1 MSTKVDID
9 HLRKWIGKIDN
20 VTDYVTP
27 IVEQR
32 YRATLNMDIGN
43 PKDGDPVTSGLHW
56 MLGWNLVK
64 NDELG
69 VDSHPALG
77 EFLPPVPL
85 PRRMWAGSEIKVL
98 KPIRVGDKVIKQ
110 STVADIQVKE
120 GRTGLLCFV
129 TAEYNFLVNNEVTI
143 NEKHNIVY
151 RDISKS
157 GGGSG
162 YSKEIPERADLSE
175 KIFMHPTILFRYSA
189 IGFVGHRIH
198 YDHPYTVNEEN
209 YPGLIVHGPLQA
221 TYLLRAAEKLM
232 GKQVKSFTHKVM
244 APVFANSEYI
254 VGVDKMNDGSVSC
267 WGATKEF
274 GVTMS
279 CLLYT
284 SPSPRDLSTSR
295 MPSSA

>member
-129 TAEYNFLVNNEVTI
+129 TAEYNFLVNDEVTI

-162 YSKEIPERADLSE
+162 YSKDIPEKADLSE

-221 TYLLRAAEKLM
+221 TYLLRAAEKLT
-232 GKQVKSFTHKVM
+232 GKPVKSFTHKVM

-254 VGVDKMNDGSVSC
+254 VGVDKIDDGSVSC

-274 GVTMS
+274 GVTM
-279 CLLYT
+279 
-284 SPSPRDLSTSR
+284 R
-295 MPSSA
+295 AEAKF

>member
-129 TAEYNFLVNNEVTI
+129 TAEYNFLVNDEVTI

-162 YSKEIPERADLSE
+162 YSKDIPEKADLSE

-244 APVFANSEYI
+244 APVFANSEYM
-254 VGVDKMNDGSVSC
+254 VGVDKMDDGSVSC

-274 GVTMS
+274 GVTM
-279 CLLYT
+279 
-284 SPSPRDLSTSR
+284 R
-295 MPSSA
+295 AKAKF

>member
-129 TAEYNFLVNNEVTI
+129 TAEYNFLVNDEVTI

-162 YSKEIPERADLSE
+162 YSKEIPDKADLSE

-232 GKQVKSFTHKVM
+232 GKPVKSFTHKVM
-244 APVFANSEYI
+244 APVFADSEYM
-254 VGVDKMNDGSVSC
+254 VGVDKMDDGSVSC

-274 GVTMS
+274 GVTM
-279 CLLYT
+279 
-284 SPSPRDLSTSR
+284 R
-295 MPSSA
+295 AEAKF

>member
-129 TAEYNFLVNNEVTI
+129 TAEYNFLVNDEVTI

-162 YSKEIPERADLSE
+162 YSKDIPEKADLSE

-244 APVFANSEYI
+244 APVFANSEYM
-254 VGVDKMNDGSVSC
+254 VGVDKMDDGSVNC

-274 GVTMS
+274 GVTM
-279 CLLYT
+279 
-284 SPSPRDLSTSR
+284 R
-295 MPSSA
+295 AEAKF

>member
-129 TAEYNFLVNNEVTI
+129 TAEYNFLVNDEVTI

-162 YSKEIPERADLSE
+162 YSKDIPEKADLSE

-232 GKQVKSFTHKVM
+232 GKPVKLFTHKVM
-244 APVFANSEYI
+244 APVFADSEYM
-254 VGVDKMNDGSVSC
+254 VGVDKMDDDSASC

-274 GVTMS
+274 GVTM
-279 CLLYT
+279 
-284 SPSPRDLSTSR
+284 R
-295 MPSSA
+295 AEAKF

>member
-43 PKDGDPVTSGLHW
+43 PMDGDPVTSGLHW

-129 TAEYNFLVNNEVTI
+129 TAEYNFLVNDEVTI

-162 YSKEIPERADLSE
+162 YSKDIPEKADLSE

-232 GKQVKSFTHKVM
+232 GKPVKSFTHKVM
-244 APVFANSEYI
+244 APVFADSEYM
-254 VGVDKMNDGSVSC
+254 VGVDKMDDGSVSC

-274 GVTMS
+274 GVTM
-279 CLLYT
+279 
-284 SPSPRDLSTSR
+284 R
-295 MPSSA
+295 AEAKF

>member
-1 MSTKVDID
+1 MSIKVDID

-43 PKDGDPVTSGLHW
+43 PQDGEPVTSGLHW

-98 KPIRVGDKVIKQ
+98 KPIRVGDKVVKQ

-129 TAEYNFLVNNEVTI
+129 TAEYNFLVNDEVTI

-162 YSKEIPERADLSE
+162 YSKEIPEKADLSE

-244 APVFANSEYI
+244 APVFANSEYM
-254 VGVDKMNDGSVSC
+254 VGVDKMDDGSVSC

-274 GVTMS
+274 GVTM
-279 CLLYT
+279 
-284 SPSPRDLSTSR
+284 R
-295 MPSSA
+295 AEAKF

>member
-1 MSTKVDID
+1 MSTKVDIN

-129 TAEYNFLVNNEVTI
+129 TAEYNFLVNDEVTI

-162 YSKEIPERADLSE
+162 YSKDIPEKADLSE

-232 GKQVKSFTHKVM
+232 GKPVKSFTHKVM
-244 APVFANSEYI
+244 APVFADSEYM
-254 VGVDKMNDGSVSC
+254 VGVDKMDDGSVSC

-274 GVTMS
+274 GVTM
-279 CLLYT
+279 
-284 SPSPRDLSTSR
+284 R
-295 MPSSA
+295 AEAKF

>member
-98 KPIRVGDKVIKQ
+98 KPIRVGNKVIKQ

-129 TAEYNFLVNNEVTI
+129 TAEYNFLVNDEVTI

-162 YSKEIPERADLSE
+162 YSKDIPEKADLSE

-232 GKQVKSFTHKVM
+232 GKPVKSFTHKVM

-254 VGVDKMNDGSVSC
+254 VGVDKMDDGSVSC

-274 GVTMS
+274 GVTM
-279 CLLYT
+279 
-284 SPSPRDLSTSR
+284 R
-295 MPSSA
+295 AEAKF

>member
-43 PKDGDPVTSGLHW
+43 PKVGEPVTSGLHW

-98 KPIRVGDKVIKQ
+98 KPIRVGDKVVKQ

-129 TAEYNFLVNNEVTI
+129 TAEYNFLVSDEVTI

-232 GKQVKSFTHKVM
+232 EKQVKSFTHKVM
-244 APVFANSEYI
+244 APVFANSEYM
-254 VGVDKMNDGSVSC
+254 VGVDKMDDGSVSC

-274 GVTMS
+274 GVTM
-279 CLLYT
+279 
-284 SPSPRDLSTSR
+284 R
-295 MPSSA
+295 AEAKF

>member
-43 PKDGDPVTSGLHW
+43 PKDGEPVTSGLHW

-129 TAEYNFLVNNEVTI
+129 TAEYNFLVNDEVTI

-162 YSKEIPERADLSE
+162 YSKDIPEKADLSE

-232 GKQVKSFTHKVM
+232 CKPVKLFTHKVM
-244 APVFANSEYI
+244 APVFADSEYM
-254 VGVDKMNDGSVSC
+254 VGVDKMDDGSVSC

-274 GVTMS
+274 GVT
-279 CLLYT
+279 T
-284 SPSPRDLSTSR
+284 R
-295 MPSSA
+295 AEAKF

>member
-43 PKDGDPVTSGLHW
+43 PKDGEPVTSGLHW

-77 EFLPPVPL
+77 EFLPPVLL

-98 KPIRVGDKVIKQ
+98 KPIRVGDKVVKQ

-129 TAEYNFLVNNEVTI
+129 TAEYNFLVNDKVTI

-244 APVFANSEYI
+244 APVFANSEYM
-254 VGVDKMNDGSVSC
+254 VGVDKMDDGSVSC

-274 GVTMS
+274 GVTM
-279 CLLYT
+279 
-284 SPSPRDLSTSR
+284 R
-295 MPSSA
+295 AEAKF

>member
-110 STVADIQVKE
+110 STVVDIQVKE

-129 TAEYNFLVNNEVTI
+129 TAEYNFLVNDEVTI

-162 YSKEIPERADLSE
+162 YSKDIPEKADLSE

-232 GKQVKSFTHKVM
+232 GKPVKSFTHKVM

-254 VGVDKMNDGSVSC
+254 VGVDKMDDGSVSC

-274 GVTMS
+274 GVTMRAEAK
-279 CLLYT
+279 L
-284 SPSPRDLSTSR
+284 
-295 MPSSA
+295 

>member
-43 PKDGDPVTSGLHW
+43 PKHGEPVTSGLHW

-98 KPIRVGDKVIKQ
+98 KPIRVGDKVVKQ

-129 TAEYNFLVNNEVTI
+129 TAEYNFLVNDEVTI
-143 NEKHNIVY
+143 NDKHNIVY

-162 YSKEIPERADLSE
+162 YSKEIPEKADLSE

-244 APVFANSEYI
+244 APVFANSEYM
-254 VGVDKMNDGSVSC
+254 VGVDKMDDGSVSC

-274 GVTMS
+274 GVTM
-279 CLLYT
+279 
-284 SPSPRDLSTSR
+284 R
-295 MPSSA
+295 AEAKF

>member
-98 KPIRVGDKVIKQ
+98 KPIRVGDKVVKQ

-129 TAEYNFLVNNEVTI
+129 TAEYNFLVNDEVTI

-162 YSKEIPERADLSE
+162 YSKEIPEKADLSE

-209 YPGLIVHGPLQA
+209 YPGLIAHGPLQA

-232 GKQVKSFTHKVM
+232 EKQVKSFTHKVM
-244 APVFANSEYI
+244 APVFANSEYM
-254 VGVDKMNDGSVSC
+254 VGVDKMDDGSVSC

-274 GVTMS
+274 GVTM
-279 CLLYT
+279 
-284 SPSPRDLSTSR
+284 R
-295 MPSSA
+295 AEAKF

>member
-1 MSTKVDID
+1 MSTKVNID

-129 TAEYNFLVNNEVTI
+129 TAEYNFLVNDEVTI

-162 YSKEIPERADLSE
+162 YSKDIPEKADLSE

-232 GKQVKSFTHKVM
+232 GKPVKSFTHKVM
-244 APVFANSEYI
+244 APVFADSEYM
-254 VGVDKMNDGSVSC
+254 VGVDKMDDGSVSC

-274 GVTMS
+274 GVTM
-279 CLLYT
+279 
-284 SPSPRDLSTSR
+284 R
-295 MPSSA
+295 AEAKF

>member
-98 KPIRVGDKVIKQ
+98 KPIRVGDKVMKQ

-129 TAEYNFLVNNEVTI
+129 TAEYNFLVNDEVTI

-162 YSKEIPERADLSE
+162 YSKDIPEKADLSE

-232 GKQVKSFTHKVM
+232 GKPVKSFTHKVM
-244 APVFANSEYI
+244 APVFADSEYM
-254 VGVDKMNDGSVSC
+254 VGVDKMDDGSVSC

-274 GVTMS
+274 GVTM
-279 CLLYT
+279 
-284 SPSPRDLSTSR
+284 R
-295 MPSSA
+295 AEAKF

>member
-64 NDELG
+64 NNELG

-129 TAEYNFLVNNEVTI
+129 TAEYNFLVNDEVTI

-162 YSKEIPERADLSE
+162 YSKDIPEKADLSE

-232 GKQVKSFTHKVM
+232 GKPVKSFTHKVM
-244 APVFANSEYI
+244 APVFADSEYM
-254 VGVDKMNDGSVSC
+254 VGVDKMDDGSVSC

-274 GVTMS
+274 GVTM
-279 CLLYT
+279 
-284 SPSPRDLSTSR
+284 R
-295 MPSSA
+295 AEAKF

>member
-129 TAEYNFLVNNEVTI
+129 TAEYNFLVNDEVTI

-162 YSKEIPERADLSE
+162 YSKDIPEKADLSE

-232 GKQVKSFTHKVM
+232 GKRVKSFTHKVM

-254 VGVDKMNDGSVSC
+254 VGADKMDDGSVSC

-274 GVTMS
+274 GVTM
-279 CLLYT
+279 
-284 SPSPRDLSTSR
+284 R
-295 MPSSA
+295 AEAKF

>member
-1 MSTKVDID
+1 MTTKVDID

-98 KPIRVGDKVIKQ
+98 KPIRVGDKVVKQ

-129 TAEYNFLVNNEVTI
+129 TAEYNFLVNDEVTI

-162 YSKEIPERADLSE
+162 YSKEIPEKADLSE

-244 APVFANSEYI
+244 APVFANSEYM
-254 VGVDKMNDGSVSC
+254 VGVDKMDDGSVSC

-274 GVTMS
+274 GVTM
-279 CLLYT
+279 
-284 SPSPRDLSTSR
+284 R
-295 MPSSA
+295 AEAKF

>member
-1 MSTKVDID
+1 MSTKVDIE

-98 KPIRVGDKVIKQ
+98 KPIKVGDKVIKQ

-129 TAEYNFLVNNEVTI
+129 TAEYNFLVNDEVTI

-162 YSKEIPERADLSE
+162 YSKDIPEKADLCE
-175 KIFMHPTILFRYSA
+175 KIFMHPTVLFRYSA

-232 GKQVKSFTHKVM
+232 GKPVKSFTHKVM

-254 VGVDKMNDGSVSC
+254 VGVDKMDDGSVSC

-274 GVTMS
+274 GVTM
-279 CLLYT
+279 
-284 SPSPRDLSTSR
+284 R
-295 MPSSA
+295 AEAKF

>member
-32 YRATLNMDIGN
+32 YRATLNMDVGN

-129 TAEYNFLVNNEVTI
+129 TAEYNFLVNDEVTI

-162 YSKEIPERADLSE
+162 YSKDIPEKADLSE

-232 GKQVKSFTHKVM
+232 GKPVKSFTHKVM
-244 APVFANSEYI
+244 APVFANSEYM
-254 VGVDKMNDGSVSC
+254 VGVDKMDDGSVSC

-274 GVTMS
+274 GVTM
-279 CLLYT
+279 
-284 SPSPRDLSTSR
+284 R
-295 MPSSA
+295 AEAKF

>member
-43 PKDGDPVTSGLHW
+43 PKDGEPVTSGLHW

-98 KPIRVGDKVIKQ
+98 KPIRVGDKVVKQ

-129 TAEYNFLVNNEVTI
+129 TAEYNFLVNDEVTI

-162 YSKEIPERADLSE
+162 YSKEIPEKADLSE
-175 KIFMHPTILFRYSA
+175 KIFMHPTVLFRYSA

-244 APVFANSEYI
+244 APVFANSEYM
-254 VGVDKMNDGSVSC
+254 VGVDKMDDGSVSC

-274 GVTMS
+274 GVTM
-279 CLLYT
+279 
-284 SPSPRDLSTSR
+284 R
-295 MPSSA
+295 AEAKF

>member
-129 TAEYNFLVNNEVTI
+129 TAEYNFLVNDEVTI

-162 YSKEIPERADLSE
+162 YSKDIPEKADLIE

-232 GKQVKSFTHKVM
+232 GKPVKSFTHKVM
-244 APVFANSEYI
+244 APVFADSEYM
-254 VGVDKMNDGSVSC
+254 VGVDKMDDGSVSC

-274 GVTMS
+274 GVTM
-279 CLLYT
+279 
-284 SPSPRDLSTSR
+284 R
-295 MPSSA
+295 AEAKF

>member
-85 PRRMWAGSEIKVL
+85 PRRMWAGSEIRVL
-98 KPIRVGDKVIKQ
+98 KPIRVGDKVVKQ

-129 TAEYNFLVNNEVTI
+129 TAEYNFLVNDEVTI

-162 YSKEIPERADLSE
+162 YSKEIPEKADLSE

-244 APVFANSEYI
+244 APVFADSEYM
-254 VGVDKMNDGSVSC
+254 VGVDKMDNGSVSC

-274 GVTMS
+274 GVTM
-279 CLLYT
+279 
-284 SPSPRDLSTSR
+284 R
-295 MPSSA
+295 AEAKF

>member
-110 STVADIQVKE
+110 STVSDIQVKE

-129 TAEYNFLVNNEVTI
+129 TAEYNFLVNDEVTI

-162 YSKEIPERADLSE
+162 YSKDIPEKADLSE

-221 TYLLRAAEKLM
+221 TYLLRAAEKMM
-232 GKQVKSFTHKVM
+232 GKPVKLFTHKVM
-244 APVFANSEYI
+244 APVFADSEYM
-254 VGVDKMNDGSVSC
+254 VGVDKMDDGSVSC

-274 GVTMS
+274 GVTM
-279 CLLYT
+279 
-284 SPSPRDLSTSR
+284 R
-295 MPSSA
+295 AEAKF

>member
-1 MSTKVDID
+1 MSTKVDIE

-43 PKDGDPVTSGLHW
+43 PKHGEPVTSGLHW

-98 KPIRVGDKVIKQ
+98 KPIRVGDKVVKQ

-129 TAEYNFLVNNEVTI
+129 TAEYNFLVNDEVTI

-244 APVFANSEYI
+244 APVFANSEYM
-254 VGVDKMNDGSVSC
+254 VGVDKMDDGSVSC

-274 GVTMS
+274 GVTM
-279 CLLYT
+279 
-284 SPSPRDLSTSR
+284 R
-295 MPSSA
+295 AEAKF

>member
-129 TAEYNFLVNNEVTI
+129 TAEYNFLVNDEVTI

-162 YSKEIPERADLSE
+162 YSKDIPEKADLSE

-232 GKQVKSFTHKVM
+232 GKPVKSFSHKVM

-254 VGVDKMNDGSVSC
+254 VGVDKMDDGSVSC

-274 GVTMS
+274 GVTM
-279 CLLYT
+279 
-284 SPSPRDLSTSR
+284 R
-295 MPSSA
+295 AEAKF

>member
-64 NDELG
+64 NDERG

-129 TAEYNFLVNNEVTI
+129 TAEYNFLVNDEVTI

-162 YSKEIPERADLSE
+162 YSKDIPEKADLSE

-232 GKQVKSFTHKVM
+232 GKPVKTFTHKVM

-254 VGVDKMNDGSVSC
+254 VGVDKMGNGSVSC

-274 GVTMS
+274 GVTM
-279 CLLYT
+279 
-284 SPSPRDLSTSR
+284 R
-295 MPSSA
+295 AEAKF

>member
-162 YSKEIPERADLSE
+162 YSKDIPQKADLSE

-232 GKQVKSFTHKVM
+232 GKPVKSFTHKVM
-244 APVFANSEYI
+244 APVFANSEYM
-254 VGVDKMNDGSVSC
+254 VGADKMDDGSVSC

-274 GVTMS
+274 GVTM
-279 CLLYT
+279 
-284 SPSPRDLSTSR
+284 R
-295 MPSSA
+295 AEAKF

>member
-129 TAEYNFLVNNEVTI
+129 TAEYNFLVNDEVTI

-162 YSKEIPERADLSE
+162 YSKDIPEKADLSE

-232 GKQVKSFTHKVM
+232 GKPVKSFTHKVM
-244 APVFANSEYI
+244 APVFAESEYM
-254 VGVDKMNDGSVSC
+254 VGVDKMDDGSVSC

-274 GVTMS
+274 GVTM
-279 CLLYT
+279 
-284 SPSPRDLSTSR
+284 R
-295 MPSSA
+295 AEAKF

>member
-43 PKDGDPVTSGLHW
+43 PKDGEPVTSGLHW

-98 KPIRVGDKVIKQ
+98 KPIRVGDKVVKQ
-110 STVADIQVKE
+110 STVADIQVKD

-129 TAEYNFLVNNEVTI
+129 TAEYNFLVNDEVTI
-143 NEKHNIVY
+143 NENHNIVY

-162 YSKEIPERADLSE
+162 YSKDIPEKADLSE

-232 GKQVKSFTHKVM
+232 GKPVKSFTHKVM
-244 APVFANSEYI
+244 APVFADSEYM
-254 VGVDKMNDGSVSC
+254 VGVDKMDDGSVSC

-274 GVTMS
+274 GVTM
-279 CLLYT
+279 
-284 SPSPRDLSTSR
+284 R
-295 MPSSA
+295 AEAKF

>member
-129 TAEYNFLVNNEVTI
+129 TAEYNFLVNDEVTI

-162 YSKEIPERADLSE
+162 YSKDIPEKADLSE

-232 GKQVKSFTHKVM
+232 GKPVKSFTHKVM
-244 APVFANSEYI
+244 APVFADSEYI
-254 VGVDKMNDGSVSC
+254 VGVDKMDDGSVSC

-274 GVTMS
+274 GVTM
-279 CLLYT
+279 
-284 SPSPRDLSTSR
+284 R
-295 MPSSA
+295 AEAKF

>member
-43 PKDGDPVTSGLHW
+43 PKHGEPVTSGLHW

-98 KPIRVGDKVIKQ
+98 KPIRVGDKVVKQ

-129 TAEYNFLVNNEVTI
+129 TAEYNFLVNDEVTI

-244 APVFANSEYI
+244 APVFVNSEYM
-254 VGVDKMNDGSVSC
+254 VGVDKMDDGSVSC

-274 GVTMS
+274 GVTM
-279 CLLYT
+279 
-284 SPSPRDLSTSR
+284 R
-295 MPSSA
+295 AEAKF

>member
-43 PKDGDPVTSGLHW
+43 PKDGEPVTSGLHW

-69 VDSHPALG
+69 ADSHPALG

-98 KPIRVGDKVIKQ
+98 KPIRVGDKVVKQ

-129 TAEYNFLVNNEVTI
+129 TAEYNFLVNDEVTI

-244 APVFANSEYI
+244 APVFANSEYM
-254 VGVDKMNDGSVSC
+254 VGVDKMDDGSVSC

-274 GVTMS
+274 GVTM
-279 CLLYT
+279 
-284 SPSPRDLSTSR
+284 R
-295 MPSSA
+295 AEAKF

>member
-1 MSTKVDID
+1 MSNEVDID
-9 HLRKWIGKIDN
+9 HLKKWIGKKDY

-129 TAEYNFLVNNEVTI
+129 TAEYNFLVNDEVTI

-162 YSKEIPERADLSE
+162 YSKDIPEKADLSE

-232 GKQVKSFTHKVM
+232 GKPVKSFTHKVM
-244 APVFANSEYI
+244 APVFADSEYM
-254 VGVDKMNDGSVSC
+254 VGVDKMDDGSVSC

-274 GVTMS
+274 GVTM
-279 CLLYT
+279 
-284 SPSPRDLSTSR
+284 R
-295 MPSSA
+295 AEAKF

>member
-162 YSKEIPERADLSE
+162 YSKDIPEKADLSE

-221 TYLLRAAEKLM
+221 TYLLRAAEKLT
-232 GKQVKSFTHKVM
+232 GKPVKSFTHKVM
-244 APVFANSEYI
+244 APVFADSEYM
-254 VGVDKMNDGSVSC
+254 VGVDKMDDGSVSC

-274 GVTMS
+274 GVTM
-279 CLLYT
+279 
-284 SPSPRDLSTSR
+284 R
-295 MPSSA
+295 AEAKF

>member
-129 TAEYNFLVNNEVTI
+129 TAEYNFLVNDEVTI

-162 YSKEIPERADLSE
+162 YSKDIPEKADLSE

-232 GKQVKSFTHKVM
+232 GKPVKSFTHKVM
-244 APVFANSEYI
+244 APVFADSEYM

-274 GVTMS
+274 GVTM
-279 CLLYT
+279 
-284 SPSPRDLSTSR
+284 R
-295 MPSSA
+295 AEAKF